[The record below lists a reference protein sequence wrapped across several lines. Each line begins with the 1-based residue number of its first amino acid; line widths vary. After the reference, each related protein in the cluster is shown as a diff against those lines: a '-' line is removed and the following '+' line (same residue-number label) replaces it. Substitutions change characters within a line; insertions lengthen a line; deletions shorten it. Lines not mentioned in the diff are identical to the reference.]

1 MKKKTKQILFVII
14 IALILTIGFIVLNLY
29 NKGFKFYT
37 YVTENYI
44 MEQIEGIVGIDD
56 GKNYRGKIE
65 ELSIK
70 DIEGSYLGFFSI
82 KDNNENQCVIAKYK
96 ECFNLGSHTVLNLDK
111 VIKGSNSVAMVELSE
126 ENNSDFLILVSN
138 DEDKYESLNIISLNN
153 EEVLDNITLTD
164 EGIKEFGG
172 EILKDNIY
180 LLQYKAD
187 EYKEFGIELV
197 KKSEE

>member
-44 MEQIEGIVGIDD
+44 MEQIEGIIGIDD

-82 KDNNENQCVIAKYK
+82 KNNNENQCVIAKYK

-126 ENNSDFLILVSN
+126 ENNNDFLILVSN

-172 EILKDNIY
+172 ELLKDNIY

>member
-126 ENNSDFLILVSN
+126 ENNNDFLILVSN

-172 EILKDNIY
+172 ELLKDNIY

>member
-44 MEQIEGIVGIDD
+44 MEQIEGIIGIDD

-70 DIEGSYLGFFSI
+70 DIGGSYLGFFSI

-126 ENNSDFLILVSN
+126 ENNNDFLILVSN

-172 EILKDNIY
+172 ELLKDNIY

>member
-172 EILKDNIY
+172 DLLKDNIY

>member
-44 MEQIEGIVGIDD
+44 MEQIEGIIGIDD

-126 ENNSDFLILVSN
+126 ENNNDFLILVSN

-164 EGIKEFGG
+164 KGIKEFGG
-172 EILKDNIY
+172 ELLKDNIY

>member
-44 MEQIEGIVGIDD
+44 MEQIEGIIGIDD

-126 ENNSDFLILVSN
+126 ENNNDFLILVSN

-172 EILKDNIY
+172 ELLKDNIY

>member
-44 MEQIEGIVGIDD
+44 MEQIEGIIGIDD

-126 ENNSDFLILVSN
+126 ENNNDFLILVSN

-172 EILKDNIY
+172 ELLKDNIY

-187 EYKEFGIELV
+187 EYKEIGIELV

>member
-1 MKKKTKQILFVII
+1 
-14 IALILTIGFIVLNLY
+14 
-29 NKGFKFYT
+29 
-37 YVTENYI
+37 
-44 MEQIEGIVGIDD
+44 MEQIEGIMEIDNGQD
-56 GKNYRGKIE
+56 YSGKIE

-70 DIEGSYLGFFSI
+70 DMNDSYLGFFSI
-82 KDNNENQCVIAKYK
+82 KNNNENQCVIAKYK

-111 VIKGSNSVAMVELSE
+111 VIKGSNSVAMVNLDE
-126 ENNSDFLILVSN
+126 ENNNDFLILVSN

-164 EGIKEFGG
+164 EGIAEFGG
-172 EILKDNIY
+172 ELLKDNIY

-187 EYKEFGIELV
+187 EYKEIGIELV

>member
-14 IALILTIGFIVLNLY
+14 IALILIVGFTVLNLY

-37 YVTENYI
+37 YTTENYI
-44 MEQIEGIVGIDD
+44 MEQIEGIMEIDD
-56 GKNYRGKIE
+56 GKNYSGKIE

-126 ENNSDFLILVSN
+126 ENNNDFLILVSN

-172 EILKDNIY
+172 ELLKDNIY